1 MSPDPDQ
8 VETKEEE
15 VTETTPPPPRR
26 TPSTARPR
34 SRPRLPRRRPRKR
47 RRRRRQLRLRR
58 SRQRSQPRRKKL
70 KRALQNP
77 VRSIYTQYP
86 HFHTPQKT
94 KHTSPKQTS
103 TKITNQMAKKQ
114 RYQQRSLY
122 ITHISQLSKEPF
134 LVRRTS
140 FNAI

>member
-1 MSPDPDQ
+1 MG
-8 VETKEEE
+8 
-15 VTETTPPPPRR
+15 
-26 TPSTARPR
+26 
-34 SRPRLPRRRPRKR
+34 RRRPRKR
-47 RRRRRQLRLRR
+47 RRRRRQLRRRR
-58 SRQRSQPRRKKL
+58 SRQRSRLRRKK
-70 KRALQNP
+70 
-77 VRSIYTQYP
+77 TQTRTSKSRQINLYP

-122 ITHISQLSKEPF
+122 IIHISQLSKEPF